1 MIRGLEIQCRCHI
14 LLQGEEDVENYGPI
28 SLVLIPREVLEQII
42 LEGISKYIKDMEMTG
57 NHQYGYMKGEILPDQ
72 PDSLL

>member
-1 MIRGLEIQCRCHI
+1 M
-14 LLQGEEDVENYGPI
+14 ENYRPI